1 MGENVQTTAFEY
13 DHLGRLGMAT
23 TSFAGTAGNQYS
35 VSTSYNKAGGI
46 LEKESTTYTNAK
58 VYAATSQ
65 DMNYNLIYTYSK
77 SKPHQLEDVISS
89 VGAPYAMAFSYNT
102 SGSIS
107 EITDMT
113 GSDNSSFYWGQEQW
127 LCGVQNAQGI
137 HHYVYDHAGER
148 VMKSSITQTTV
159 QLNDQTINTVST
171 LEPYTLYVNPYYVI
185 TAFSNAD
192 RKSKHYY
199 MGTQRVATDIGVE
212 YWASP
217 TPQESTGGRDN
228 TTKVGTTSSGTSSAV
243 QSQGYLDDL
252 QRVIEQLSEGL
263 EVADVTMTS
272 TPIESFYPELVQESA
287 AAESTES
294 EPPVYSG
301 SRILYWYHPD
311 YVSNVDLVTDRTGEA
326 YELFLYN
333 AWGESLHHWTSSSSN
348 MWSSPYR
355 FNSKELDPETGM
367 HYYGARYHHPKIS
380 VWMSVDPKAN
390 EVPSWSPYN
399 YMLNNPINLI
409 DPDGRAA
416 ISVQNNPIP
425 SIIPVNKFVG
435 WQRPGIP
442 FFDSFHSRNNRAP
455 ECLDYAKEQMRV
467 VGTTAGGA
475 MTSSNMYTYDEKKG
489 ANSGVAEKAVNYMM
503 QAIDAGK
510 PVLVGV
516 DIKPGS
522 PNSDKTTD
530 HFVVIVGYQSNED
543 GSVSFRFFD
552 NASGSSTLGAN
563 ENNVLIYDP
572 RTGVIKGQSQTSYGQ
587 HYNEY
592 RVSQVRV
599 TETIGDQ

>member
-1 MGENVQTTAFEY
+1 
-13 DHLGRLGMAT
+13 
-23 TSFAGTAGNQYS
+23 
-35 VSTSYNKAGGI
+35 
-46 LEKESTTYTNAK
+46 
-58 VYAATSQ
+58 
-65 DMNYNLIYTYSK
+65 
-77 SKPHQLEDVISS
+77 
-89 VGAPYAMAFSYNT
+89 MAFSYNT

-228 TTKVGTTSSGTSSAV
+228 TTKVGTTSSGASSSV
-243 QSQGYLDDL
+243 QSLGYRYDL
-252 QRVIEQLSEGL
+252 QRVLEQLSEGL

-367 HYYGARYHHPKIS
+367 HYYGARYIHPKLS
-380 VWMSVDPKAN
+380 VWMSVDPLAHQTL
-390 EVPSWSPYN
+390 ETYQFSG
-399 YMLNNPINLI
+399 NNPIVKI
-409 DPDGRAA
+409 DIDGTWPRPLMSFSKDVGLYGGYYLNKSTVHLLSLVSGVDYQM
-416 ISVQNNPIP
+416 IERV
-425 SIIPVNKFVG
+425 IIQK
-435 WQRPGIP
+435 
-442 FFDSFHSRNNRAP
+442 RAP
-455 ECLDYAKEQMRV
+455 GQYWPWYQSDM
-467 VGTTAGGA
+467 GGGA
-475 MTSSNMYTYDEKKG
+475 MTIGNSSYSAVISFTQNYFEDVRSKYNNHGYGKEIEKWLSLLSHEVGHLPQIDRAGGLFSYVGEFAKQYFLEAGHDGAPNEIEADKGEEVFKDFNRYVNSHFGKDSLINLMNTTENTHGYFGTDEYKIRMINIYW
-489 ANSGVAEKAVNYMM
+489 NSYQDSKNEK
-503 QAIDAGK
+503 
-510 PVLVGV
+510 
-516 DIKPGS
+516 
-522 PNSDKTTD
+522 
-530 HFVVIVGYQSNED
+530 
-543 GSVSFRFFD
+543 
-552 NASGSSTLGAN
+552 
-563 ENNVLIYDP
+563 
-572 RTGVIKGQSQTSYGQ
+572 
-587 HYNEY
+587 
-592 RVSQVRV
+592 
-599 TETIGDQ
+599 